1 MASAN
6 DIVADAQKQLAALQ
20 AIDAAINTKV
30 AAIKDAEWNGPLN
43 DGELNQIAT
52 LRKQEQPI
60 LAAIEELSYVT
71 MGALDKSDEVTRIA
85 NAFAGIIK
93 GLTAQA
99 DEIATIDSSAKSIG
113 SICAALAKLVP
124 QIQGLST
131 G

>member
-99 DEIATIDSSAKSIG
+99 DEIATIDSSAKNIG
-113 SICAALAKLVP
+113 SICAALAKLVS

>member
-20 AIDAAINTKV
+20 AIDAVINTKV
-30 AAIKDAEWNGPLN
+30 AAIKDAEWNGQLS

-71 MGALDKSDEVTRIA
+71 MGALDKSDEVNRIA

-99 DEIATIDSSAKSIG
+99 DGIAAIDSSAKNIA
-113 SICAALAKLVP
+113 SICTALGKLVP
-124 QIQGLST
+124 QIQALST

>member
-30 AAIKDAEWNGPLN
+30 AAIKDAEWNGPLS

-85 NAFAGIIK
+85 NAFTGIIK

-99 DEIATIDSSAKSIG
+99 DGIAAIDSSAKNIG
-113 SICAALAKLVP
+113 SICTALGKLVP

>member
-1 MASAN
+1 MASAS

-30 AAIKDAEWNGPLN
+30 AAIKDAEWNGPLS
-43 DGELNQIAT
+43 DGELNQIAA

-71 MGALDKSDEVTRIA
+71 MGALDKSDEVTRIG

-99 DEIATIDSSAKSIG
+99 DEIAAIDSSAKDIS
-113 SICAALAKLVP
+113 SICTALGKLVP

-131 G
+131 E